1 MDPCRLLV
9 LTFVITAVYDL
20 LLQVVCHNF
29 DRMPR
34 FIQWFDFIPSLK
46 PYFEKHTILSAALIA
61 GFVGILAQ
69 YVILKIQPFPKT
81 LSQFVPFL
89 GITFVVSALIGLPM
103 QYSGLFPILNETYYR
118 YLGTLRGLYH
128 DGISGLIVQITLF
141 VVLNGIKFT
150 SR

>member
-1 MDPCRLLV
+1 M
-9 LTFVITAVYDL
+9 
-20 LLQVVCHNF
+20 
-29 DRMPR
+29 
-34 FIQWFDFIPSLK
+34 
-46 PYFEKHTILSAALIA
+46 
-61 GFVGILAQ
+61 
-69 YVILKIQPFPKT
+69 KIQPFPKT